1 MTVSSA
7 RQVAERFAAAAVDPT
22 RPELWDLYGPSVVM
36 EMPFAP
42 PGVPRRNQT
51 SREELAARFSTAGP
65 ARFEEAHDVVIHDTS
80 DPEVVILEC
89 GLRGR
94 MDPTGE
100 RFDLAFIMVMT
111 VRDGHIVQ
119 SRDYSDPIVGARIT
133 GTLPRLVDALTGN
146 RPA

>member
-22 RPELWDLYGPSVVM
+22 SPELWDLYGPSVVM

-42 PGVPRRNQT
+42 PGVPRRNLT
-51 SREELAARFSTAGP
+51 SRAELAARFSAAGP

-94 MDPTGE
+94 IETTGE
-100 RFDLAFIMVMT
+100 TFDLPFIMVMT
-111 VRDGHIVQ
+111 VRDGHIVH

-133 GTLPRLVDALTGN
+133 GTLPRLVDALTAA
-146 RPA
+146 PD